1 MASDSQDKTLPASP
15 RKLAKAREDGQ
26 VARSRDLGHLLVV
39 AGGGALLVALAPQA
53 LGWMRDLLASGLR
66 FNADVLTSTKS
77 MGEHLSALSL
87 RWMLS
92 VVPLGAVIALAA
104 VLGSV
109 AVGGWNWTW
118 KPIMPNFGKLN
129 PLTGVMRL
137 FSKQQVVEAFKAS
150 GLALVLGGIAT
161 LYLKSH
167 IEDFNSMLGMAV
179 PTALPH
185 MGNII
190 LNGLLLLI
198 LVLAVFAAVDAPL
211 QRFMMAQRLRMSP
224 AEAKQEHKE
233 TEGNGE
239 IKAKLK
245 SRMRAMAN
253 KRMLAAVPK
262 ADLVVMNPT
271 HYAVALKYDENSMGA
286 PRVVAKGA
294 DLMAMRIRDAAN
306 GAEVPVLQA
315 PVLARALYAHSEVD
329 GEVPAALFA
338 AVAQVLAYVYQLRAA
353 LAGQGKAPAALPT
366 LNVPSELDPHNDPKF
381 MAQRMSQRM
390 SQESTAE

>member
-1 MASDSQDKTLPASP
+1 
-15 RKLAKAREDGQ
+15 
-26 VARSRDLGHLLVV
+26 
-39 AGGGALLVALAPQA
+39 
-53 LGWMRDLLASGLR
+53 
-66 FNADVLTSTKS
+66 
-77 MGEHLSALSL
+77 
-87 RWMLS
+87 
-92 VVPLGAVIALAA
+92 LAA
-104 VLGSV
+104 TLDGV

-118 KPIMPNFGKLN
+118 KPLSPKFEKLN

-137 FSKQQVVEAFKAS
+137 FSKQQMVEAFKAS
-150 GLALVLGGIAT
+150 GLALVLGAIAAF
-161 LYLKSH
+161 YLKSH

-185 MGNII
+185 MGQII

-211 QRFMMAQRLRMSP
+211 QRFMMSQRLRMSP

-245 SRMRAMAN
+245 SQMRAMAN
-253 KRMLAAVPK
+253 KRMLAAVPQ

-329 GEVPAALFA
+329 REVPAALFA

-366 LNVPSELDPHNDPKF
+366 LNVPSELDPHNDPKY
-381 MAQRMSQRM
+381 MTQMSA
-390 SQESTAE
+390 AE

>member
-1 MASDSQDKTLPASP
+1 MAADSQDKTLPASP
-15 RKLAKAREDGQ
+15 RKLAKARKDGQ
-26 VARSRDLGHLLVV
+26 VARSRDLGHFLVV

-92 VVPLGAVIALAA
+92 VVPLGALIALAA
-104 VLGSV
+104 ILGSV

-150 GLALVLGGIAT
+150 GLALVLGLIAT

-185 MGNII
+185 MGQII

-211 QRFMMAQRLRMSP
+211 QKFMMAQRLRMSP

-329 GEVPAALFA
+329 REVPAALFA

-366 LNVPSELDPHNDPKF
+366 LNVPSELDPHNDPKY
-381 MAQRMSQRM
+381 MTQMSA
-390 SQESTAE
+390 AE

>member
-26 VARSRDLGHLLVV
+26 VARSRDVGHLLVV

-53 LGWMRDLLASGLR
+53 LVWMRELLASGLR
-66 FNADVLTSTKS
+66 FNADALTNTKS

-92 VVPLGAVIALAA
+92 VIPLGAVIALAA

-118 KPIMPNFGKLN
+118 KPIVPNFGKLN

-137 FSKQQVVEAFKAS
+137 LSKQQMVEACKAS
-150 GLALVLGGIAT
+150 GLALVLGAIAT
-161 LYLKSH
+161 FYLKSH
-167 IEDFNSMLGMAV
+167 MDDFNSMLGMAV
-179 PTALPH
+179 PAALPH

-198 LVLAVFAAVDAPL
+198 LVLALFAAVDAPL
-211 QRFMMAQRLRMSP
+211 QRFMMAKQLRMSP

-233 TEGNGE
+233 NEGNGE

-329 GEVPAALFA
+329 REVPAALFA

-353 LAGQGKAPAALPT
+353 LAGQGKAPAALPP
-366 LNVPSELDPHNDPKF
+366 LNVPSELDPHNDPKYLSTV
-381 MAQRMSQRM
+381 MSN
-390 SQESTAE
+390 ENAAA

>member
-92 VVPLGAVIALAA
+92 VVPLGALIALAA
-104 VLGSV
+104 ILGSV

-118 KPIMPNFGKLN
+118 KPLSPKFEKLN

-150 GLALVLGGIAT
+150 GLALVLGLIAT

-167 IEDFNSMLGMAV
+167 IDDFNSMLGMAV

-185 MGNII
+185 MGQII

-211 QRFMMAQRLRMSP
+211 QRFMMSQRLRMSP

-245 SRMRAMAN
+245 SQMRAMAN
-253 KRMLAAVPK
+253 KRMLAAVPQ

-329 GEVPAALFA
+329 REVPAALFA

-353 LAGQGKAPAALPT
+353 LAGQGKAPTALPT
-366 LNVPSELDPHNDPKF
+366 LNVPSELDPHNDPKY
-381 MAQRMSQRM
+381 MTQMSA
-390 SQESTAE
+390 AE

>member
-1 MASDSQDKTLPASP
+1 MAADSQDKTLPASP
-15 RKLAKAREDGQ
+15 RKLAKARQDGQ

-53 LGWMRDLLASGLR
+53 MNWMRDLLASGLR
-66 FNADVLTSTKS
+66 FNADVLTSTQS
-77 MGEHLSALSL
+77 MGQHLGALSV

-92 VVPLGAVIALAA
+92 IVPIGALIALAA
-104 VLGSV
+104 VLGNV

-118 KPIMPNFGKLN
+118 KPLMPNFSKLN

-137 FSKQQVVEAFKAS
+137 FSKQQVVEAMKAS
-150 GLALVLGGIAT
+150 GLALVLGAIAT

-167 IEDFNSMLGMAV
+167 IEDFNSLLGMAV

-185 MGNII
+185 MGSIV

-253 KRMLAAVPK
+253 RRMLAAVPK

-271 HYAVALKYDENSMGA
+271 HYAVALKYDETSMGA

-315 PVLARALYAHSEVD
+315 PVLARALYAHAELD
-329 GEVPAALFA
+329 REVPAALFA

-353 LAGQGKAPAALPT
+353 LAGQGAAPSALPA
-366 LNVPSELDPHNDPKF
+366 LNVPTELDPHNAPGF
-381 MAQRMSQRM
+381 TPSAASL
-390 SQESTAE
+390 SAAE

>member
-1 MASDSQDKTLPASP
+1 MAADSQDKTLPASP

-26 VARSRDLGHLLVV
+26 VARSRDLSHLLVV

-53 LGWMRDLLASGLR
+53 MHWLRDLLASGLR
-66 FNADVLTSTKS
+66 FNADVLTGTKS
-77 MGEHLSALSL
+77 MSEHLGALSL
-87 RWMLS
+87 LWMWS
-92 VVPLGAVIALAA
+92 VVPLGALIALAA
-104 VLGSV
+104 ILGNL

-118 KPIMPNFGKLN
+118 KPLMPNFGKLN

-137 FSKQQVVEAFKAS
+137 FSKQQITDALKAS
-150 GLALVLGGIAT
+150 ALALVLGGIAA

-167 IEDFNSMLGMAV
+167 IDEFNALLGMAM
-179 PTALPH
+179 PAALPQ
-185 MGNII
+185 MGQIV

-253 KRMLAAVPK
+253 KRMLAAVPN

-315 PVLARALYAHSEVD
+315 PVLARALYAHAELD
-329 GEVPAALFA
+329 REVPAALFA

-353 LAGQGKAPAALPT
+353 LAGQGAAPLALPA
-366 LNVPSELDPHNDPKF
+366 LNVPTELDPHNAPGF
-381 MAQRMSQRM
+381 IPALAPTMSA
-390 SQESTAE
+390 AE

>member
-1 MASDSQDKTLPASP
+1 MAADSQDKTLPASP
-15 RKLAKAREDGQ
+15 RKLAKARKDGQ
-26 VARSRDLGHLLVV
+26 VARSLDLSHLLVV

-53 LGWMRDLLASGLR
+53 MHWMRDLLASGLR
-66 FNADVLTSTKS
+66 FNADVLTSTKA
-77 MGEHLSALSL
+77 MTEHLGALSM
-87 RWMLS
+87 RWMVS
-92 VVPLGAVIALAA
+92 VVPVGALIALAA
-104 VLGSV
+104 ILGNL

-118 KPIMPNFGKLN
+118 KPLMPNFGKLN

-137 FSKQQVVEAFKAS
+137 FSKQQITDAFKAS
-150 GLALVLGGIAT
+150 GLALVLGAIAA
-161 LYLKSH
+161 LYLKLH
-167 IEDFNSMLGMAV
+167 VEDFNNLLGMAV
-179 PTALPH
+179 PAALPH
-185 MGNII
+185 MGQII

-315 PVLARALYAHSEVD
+315 PVLARALYAHGELD
-329 GEVPAALFA
+329 REVPAALFA

-353 LAGQGKAPAALPT
+353 LAGQGDAPLALPA
-366 LNVPSELDPHNDPKF
+366 LNVPTELDPHNAPGF
-381 MAQRMSQRM
+381 SATS
-390 SQESTAE
+390 SLSASAAE

>member
-92 VVPLGAVIALAA
+92 VVPLGALIALAA
-104 VLGSV
+104 ILGSV

-118 KPIMPNFGKLN
+118 KPLSPKFEKLN

-150 GLALVLGGIAT
+150 GLALVLGLIAT

-185 MGNII
+185 MGHII

-253 KRMLAAVPK
+253 KRMLSAVPT

-329 GEVPAALFA
+329 REVPAALFA

-353 LAGQGKAPAALPT
+353 LAGQGAAPAALPT

-381 MAQRMSQRM
+381 VSTMS
-390 SQESTAE
+390 AAA

>member
-26 VARSRDLGHLLVV
+26 VARSRDLGHFLVV

-53 LGWMRDLLASGLR
+53 LGWMRDVLASGLR

-92 VVPLGAVIALAA
+92 VVPLGTLIALAA

-118 KPIMPNFGKLN
+118 KPLSPKFEKLN

-137 FSKQQVVEAFKAS
+137 FAKQQMVEALKAS
-150 GLALVLGGIAT
+150 GLALVLGAIAA

-167 IEDFNSMLGMAV
+167 MDDFNSMLGMAV

-185 MGNII
+185 MGQII

-211 QRFMMAQRLRMSP
+211 QKFMMAQRLRMSP

-245 SRMRAMAN
+245 SQMRAMAN
-253 KRMLAAVPK
+253 KRMLSAVPT

-306 GAEVPVLQA
+306 GAEVPVLEA

-329 GEVPAALFA
+329 REVPAALFA

-366 LNVPSELDPHNDPKF
+366 LNVPSELDPHNDPKHLA
-381 MAQRMSQRM
+381 MMSA
-390 SQESTAE
+390 AE